1 MVREGDIAPS
11 FELPAVVDGR
21 PGQVDLDSSLGE
33 TVVVLVFYP
42 ADFNPSCTD
51 RSTDLDEFD
60 VFRMQSDATVLAVSG
75 DSVYSHRQF
84 ARQHGLALP
93 LLADTRGEAAEA
105 YGVTTDDPRYP
116 NERAVFVVDRDRVVT
131 YVWAGADIE
140 DRPDVD
146 AVQAAFRA
154 VDDADFA
161 VTQYHEG
168 RNRYDEGR
176 AAFRQ
181 GLSLYRAGDWVL
193 ARGQFETARAQFDR
207 AADAFRRAVRFCERR
222 ESLFE
227 RACQVVSELDRAA
240 DLFATA
246 ASAHA
251 SGTPEDGRELREQA
265 RAAVETARTLADP
278 ANARATHPA
287 ETPSPTSA
295 EPADRAGGETTV
307 DIESLSLDALTAAI
321 ERDGGSPSPP

>member
-1 MVREGDIAPS
+1 MVREGDTAPS

-21 PGQVDLDSSLGE
+21 PGQVDLDTALGE

-93 LLADTRGEAAEA
+93 LLADTRGEVAEA

-116 NERAVFVVDRDRVVT
+116 NERAVFVIDHDGIVT
-131 YVWAGADIE
+131 YAWVGGDIE

-146 AVQAAFRA
+146 SVQAAFRA

-168 RNRYDEGR
+168 RARYDEGR

-181 GLSLYRAGDWVL
+181 GLSLFREGDWVL

-207 AADAFRRAVRFCERR
+207 AADAFRRAVRFCEDR

-227 RACQVVSELDRAA
+227 RACRVVSELDRGA
-240 DLFATA
+240 DLFAAA

-251 SGTPEDGRELREQA
+251 GGTPEQGRELREQA
-265 RAAVETARTLADP
+265 ETAVETARGLTDP
-278 ANARATHPA
+278 ASVPGANRPV
-287 ETPSPTSA
+287 ETPAAESANPT
-295 EPADRAGGETTV
+295 GEGT
-307 DIESLSLDALTAAI
+307 DIEDVTLDALTTAI
-321 ERDGGSPSPP
+321 ERDPE